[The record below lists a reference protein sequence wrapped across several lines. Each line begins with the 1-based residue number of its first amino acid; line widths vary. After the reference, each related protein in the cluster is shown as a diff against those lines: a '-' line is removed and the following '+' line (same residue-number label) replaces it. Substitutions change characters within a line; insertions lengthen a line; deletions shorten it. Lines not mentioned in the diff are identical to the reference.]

1 MIAPPPKT
9 ALRRLWKAAV
19 VVLLA
24 VGLVL
29 VTAPAYATA
38 FDAARPGGGGSYS
51 GGGSRSGSSGGS
63 SGSSGSRSTGSSG
76 SRSSGSSGSTTSGGT
91 SYSSGGT
98 SYSSGGS
105 GGGGSCGFLIFV
117 LIAGAIVLAIV
128 ISSNNTRKTRQAI
141 LSAQYAPAQAAPRS
155 VSLAPLQQRDPQ
167 LTEAAILDRVRCMSV
182 ILREAWC
189 NGDMGPARSFVSD
202 GIYSRFKVQLS
213 LMRSEGLRNV
223 MSEASILYTTLEAVS
238 TNPPLDAVHVRFT
251 AQARDRNVPLTST
264 NEQIQQALRGASVE
278 PYTEIW
284 TLVRR
289 SGAVTK
295 LGAADV
301 GKRCPACGAP
311 LDGGEIIKCKYC
323 NAVVASGEHDWVLAE
338 ITQASEWYPES
349 HQRVDGLDQLREDD
363 PGVAREVLEDRASY
377 LFWKWM
383 EAARLRS
390 PLPLRKVATPEFVAN
405 ATNMYPVMNT
415 QDVAVG
421 AADAIL
427 CDPGPEGDRD
437 LVYVK
442 VYWSAKFQPG
452 AASTPMQ
459 TIARLARRAG
469 VTSKLSMTAVVCQAC
484 GAPLTDSDSSR
495 CDHCNAELTAGDQAW
510 VLDAMMPP
518 GHVHARGLNA
528 NVFVPEWMVPNV
540 ADPRERAVLFAQM
553 AACMAS
559 DGRLGKAEKKLLRM
573 CAQRW
578 SLPEDMVVQ
587 VFASPSLAQA
597 APIAVSQPQYFL
609 AGLVSAAMADGKV
622 DPSERRMLERV
633 CVALVIP
640 PAEIDAQIAACTQR
654 LQARA

>member
-1 MIAPPPKT
+1 M
-9 ALRRLWKAAV
+9 
-19 VVLLA
+19 
-24 VGLVL
+24 LVL
-29 VTAPAYATA
+29 IV
-38 FDAARPGGGGSYS
+38 G
-51 GGGSRSGSSGGS
+51 
-63 SGSSGSRSTGSSG
+63 
-76 SRSSGSSGSTTSGGT
+76 
-91 SYSSGGT
+91 
-98 SYSSGGS
+98 
-105 GGGGSCGFLIFV
+105 V
-117 LIAGAIVLAIV
+117 IVLVKYVA
-128 ISSNNTRKTRQAI
+128 SRNGKNTRQAI
-141 LSAQYAPAQAAPRS
+141 LNAQYAPAQASPRM

-167 LTEAAILDRVRCMSV
+167 LTEAAILDRVRNMSV

-189 NGDMGPARSFVSD
+189 AGDMRHARSFVSD
-202 GIYSRFKVQLS
+202 GIYSRFQVQLA

-223 MSEASILYTTLEAVS
+223 MSDASILYTTIEAVS

-251 AQARDRNVPLTST
+251 AQARDRNVPLNST
-264 NEQIQQALRGASVE
+264 NDQIQHALRSASVE

-289 SGAVTK
+289 HGAVTK
-295 LGAADV
+295 LGANDV

-311 LDGGEIIKCKYC
+311 LDGGEIITCKYC
-323 NAVVASGEHDWVLAE
+323 NALVASGEHDWVLAE

-349 HQRVDGLDQLREDD
+349 HERVDGLDQLRQDD

-390 PLPLRKVATPEFVAN
+390 PLPLRKCASPEFVNNAAN
-405 ATNMYPVMNT
+405 MHPVMGT

-421 AADAIL
+421 AADAVL

-459 TIARLARRAG
+459 TVARLSRKAG
-469 VTSKLSMTAVVCQAC
+469 VTSKLSMTSVVCQSC

-495 CDHCNAELTAGDQAW
+495 CDRCNAELTAGDQAW
-510 VLDAMMPP
+510 VLDGMMPP
-518 GHVHARGLNA
+518 GHVRSRGLNA
-528 NVFVPEWMVPNV
+528 NVHVPEWMVPNI

-553 AACMAS
+553 AACMSA

-609 AGLVSAAMADGKV
+609 AGLVAAAMADGKV
-622 DPSERRMLERV
+622 DAAERRMLERV
-633 CVALVIP
+633 CVALQIQP
-640 PAEIDAQIAACTQR
+640 GEIDANIAACTAR

>member
-1 MIAPPPKT
+1 VLVIGVI
-9 ALRRLWKAAV
+9 V
-19 VVLLA
+19 VVKYVA
-24 VGLVL
+24 
-29 VTAPAYATA
+29 
-38 FDAARPGGGGSYS
+38 
-51 GGGSRSGSSGGS
+51 
-63 SGSSGSRSTGSSG
+63 
-76 SRSSGSSGSTTSGGT
+76 
-91 SYSSGGT
+91 
-98 SYSSGGS
+98 
-105 GGGGSCGFLIFV
+105 
-117 LIAGAIVLAIV
+117 
-128 ISSNNTRKTRQAI
+128 SSNMRTTRQAI
-141 LSAQYAPAQAAPRS
+141 LNAQYAPAQAASRM

-167 LTEAAILDRVRCMSV
+167 LTEAAILDRVRNMSV

-189 NGDMGPARSFVSD
+189 AGDMRAARSFVSD
-202 GIYSRFKVQLS
+202 GIYSRFQVQLS

-223 MSEASILYTTLEAVS
+223 MSDASILYTTIEAVS

-251 AQARDRNVPLTST
+251 AQARDRNVPINST
-264 NEQIQQALRGASVE
+264 NEQIQQALRHASVE

-289 SGAVTK
+289 HGAVTK

-323 NAVVASGEHDWVLAE
+323 NALVASGEHDWVLAE

-349 HQRVDGLDQLREDD
+349 HERVDGLDQLRQDD

-390 PLPLRKVATPEFVAN
+390 PLPLRKCATPEFVAN
-405 ATNMYPVMNT
+405 AANMHPVMGT

-452 AASTPMQ
+452 AAATPMQ
-459 TIARLARRAG
+459 TVARLSRKAG
-469 VTSKLSMTAVVCQAC
+469 VTSKLSMTSVVCQNC
-484 GAPLTDSDSSR
+484 GAPLTDSDNSR
-495 CDHCNAELTAGDQAW
+495 CDRCNSELTAGDQAW
-510 VLDAMMPP
+510 VLDGMMPP
-518 GHVHARGLNA
+518 GHVRSRGLNA
-528 NVFVPEWMVPNV
+528 NVHVPEWMVPNI

-553 AACMAS
+553 AACMSA
-559 DGRLGKAEKKLLRM
+559 DGHLGKAEKKLLRM

-609 AGLVSAAMADGKV
+609 AGLVAAAMADGKV
-622 DPSERRMLERV
+622 DAAERRMLERV
-633 CVALVIP
+633 CVALQIP
-640 PAEIDAQIAACTQR
+640 PAEIDATIAACTAR
-654 LQARA
+654 LQGRA

>member
-1 MIAPPPKT
+1 MC
-9 ALRRLWKAAV
+9 RRRPLAV
-19 VVLLA
+19 VSRLAAIVLLA
-24 VGLVL
+24 IGLVL
-29 VTAPAYATA
+29 TTAPAWAATSN
-38 FDAARPGGGGSYS
+38 ARPGGGSSYS
-51 GGGSRSGSSGGS
+51 GGGSRS
-63 SGSSGSRSTGSSG
+63 SGSSGG
-76 SRSSGSSGSTTSGGT
+76 SRSSGSSGGSR
-91 SYSSGGT
+91 SSGGGF
-98 SYSSGGS
+98 SSGGGGYSSGGS
-105 GGGGSCGFLIFV
+105 GGDIGGCGFLVLVLVVGAVVLFV
-117 LIAGAIVLAIV
+117 V
-128 ISSNNTRKTRQAI
+128 ISNNNTRKTRQAI
-141 LSAQYAPAQAAPRS
+141 LSAQYAPAQASPRA

-167 LTEAAILDRVRCMSV
+167 LTEASILDRVRNMSV

-189 NGDMGPARSFVSD
+189 MGDMRPARSFVSD
-202 GIYSRFKVQLS
+202 GIYSRFQVQLS
-213 LMRSEGLRNV
+213 LMRAEGLRNV

-238 TNPPLDAVHVRFT
+238 SNPPLDAVHVRFT
-251 AQARDRNVPLTST
+251 AQARDRNVPLTSN
-264 NEQIQQALRGASVE
+264 NEQIQAALRGASVE

-289 SGAVTK
+289 HGAISK
-295 LGAADV
+295 LAASDV

-311 LDGGEIIKCKYC
+311 LDGGEIIKCRYC
-323 NAVVASGEHDWVLAE
+323 NALVASAEHDWVLSE

-349 HQRVDGLDQLREDD
+349 HERVDGLDQLREDD
-363 PGVAREVLEDRASY
+363 PGVAREVLEDRACY

-421 AADAIL
+421 AADVVL

-442 VYWSAKFQPG
+442 VYWSAKFQTG
-452 AASTPMQ
+452 AAAMPMQ
-459 TIARLARRAG
+459 TIARLSRKTG
-469 VTSKLSMTAVVCQAC
+469 VTSKLSMTSVVCQQC
-484 GAPLTDSDSSR
+484 GASLGDSDTSR

-518 GHVHARGLNA
+518 GNVRSRGLRA
-528 NVFVPEWMVPNV
+528 TAHVPEWMVPNI

-553 AACMAS
+553 ATCMAS

-597 APIAVSQPQYFL
+597 APIAVSSPQYFL

-622 DPSERRMLERV
+622 DASERRMLERV
-633 CVALVIP
+633 CVALTIP
-640 PAEIDAQIAACTQR
+640 PAEIDAQIAACSAR
-654 LQARA
+654 LQGRV

>member
-1 MIAPPPKT
+1 V
-9 ALRRLWKAAV
+9 RRLWTLAV
-19 VVLLA
+19 VALLA
-24 VGLVL
+24 LGVAL
-29 VTAPAYATA
+29 VTAPAYAA
-38 FDAARPGGGGSYS
+38 AAGARPGGGGSFS
-51 GGGSRSGSSGGS
+51 SGGSRSGS
-63 SGSSGSRSTGSSG
+63 SSG
-76 SRSSGSSGSTTSGGT
+76 SRSSGSSGSTRSSGSGGT
-91 SYSSGGT
+91 SSSGGT
-98 SYSSGGS
+98 SYSSGG
-105 GGGGSCGFLIFV
+105 GGGSSCGFLIFV
-117 LIAGAIVLAIV
+117 LVAGAIVLVVV

-141 LSAQYAPAQAAPRS
+141 MSAQYAPAQASPRM
-155 VSLAPLQQRDPQ
+155 VSLAPLQARDPQ
-167 LTEAAILDRVRCMSV
+167 LTEASILDRVRNMSV

-189 NGDMGPARSFVSD
+189 AGDMRPARAFVSD
-202 GIYSRFKVQLS
+202 GIYSRFQVQLS

-223 MSEASILYTTLEAVS
+223 MSDATILYTTLEAVS

-251 AQARDRNVPLTST
+251 AQARDLNVPLQASSD
-264 NEQIQQALRGASVE
+264 QIQHALRGAPLA

-284 TLVRR
+284 TLVRQH
-289 SGAVTK
+289 GAVTK
-295 LGAADV
+295 LAASDV
-301 GKRCPACGAP
+301 GKRCPSCGAP
-311 LDGGEIIKCKYC
+311 LDPGAIIKCKYC
-323 NAVVASGEHDWVLAE
+323 NALVASAEHDWVLAE

-349 HQRVDGLDQLREDD
+349 HERVDGLDQLRQDD

-390 PLPLRKVATPEFVAN
+390 PLPLRKCATPEFVAN
-405 ATNMYPVMNT
+405 AANMHPVMGT

-459 TIARLARRAG
+459 TVARLSRKAG

-484 GAPLTDSDSSR
+484 GAPLTDSDNSR
-495 CDHCNAELTAGDQAW
+495 CDRCNCELTAGDQAW
-510 VLDAMMPP
+510 VLDGMMPP
-518 GHVHARGLNA
+518 GHVRSRGLD
-528 NVFVPEWMVPNV
+528 VSVHVPDWMVPNI

-622 DPSERRMLERV
+622 DASERRMLERV
-633 CVALVIP
+633 CVALRIP
-640 PAEIDAQIAACTQR
+640 ATEIDAHVSACTAR
-654 LQARA
+654 LQGRA